1 MIRINNI
8 KIYKDVSDEE
18 ILNNVLKQYKMSN
31 NAIYDWHISK
41 KSIDAR
47 KKMMF
52 IILILLI
59 FL

>member
-31 NAIYDWHISK
+31 TLFMIGIYLK
-41 KSIDAR
+41 NSIDAR
-47 KKMMF
+47 KKDDVHY
-52 IILILLI
+52 LILLI